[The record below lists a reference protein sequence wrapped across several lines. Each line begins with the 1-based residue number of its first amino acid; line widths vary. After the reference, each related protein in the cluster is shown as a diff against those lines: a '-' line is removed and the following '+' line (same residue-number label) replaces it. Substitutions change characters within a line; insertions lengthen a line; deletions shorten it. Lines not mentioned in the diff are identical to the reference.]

1 MYMAEIGYYE
11 EVLNG
16 LHNLH
21 LALHCDG
28 FVGSIYSNWVRWVFN
43 WVCSGSGA
51 GCRQNEPKTGT
62 GK

>member
-28 FVGSIYSNWVRWVFN
+28 FVGSIYSNWVR
-43 WVCSGSGA
+43 
-51 GCRQNEPKTGT
+51 
-62 GK
+62 